1 VKSIAAYGE
10 EKQHRQFDRIF
21 QIDVPLVRSPLRT
34 SVFDLEIN
42 SRRAL
47 HARGRSLSGT
57 RGGESLNLSRSQ
69 FGFVLIDQFEKEF
82 FQVGLLMLFGQF
94 LD

>member
-1 VKSIAAYGE
+1 MKSIAVYGE
-10 EKQHRQFDRIF
+10 EKQRRQSKRMF
-21 QIDVPLVRSPLRT
+21 QIDMPLVRSPLRT

-82 FQVGLLMLFGQF
+82 LQVRLLMSFCQF